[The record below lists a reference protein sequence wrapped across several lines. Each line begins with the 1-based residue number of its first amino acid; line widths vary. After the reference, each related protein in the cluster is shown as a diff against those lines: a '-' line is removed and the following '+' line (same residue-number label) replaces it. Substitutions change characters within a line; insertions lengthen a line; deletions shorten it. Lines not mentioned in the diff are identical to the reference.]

1 MKHEK
6 DLHDWNYE
14 VLSGEGSISPELTKT
29 SPPEKPDLC
38 VAPGFDPIDT
48 RHRSKHYI
56 HDTHVYPPDRI
67 ISTFDTPAGIT
78 VSHHMISTMMKMMTM
93 MTSIRGWWWLWDS

>member
-1 MKHEK
+1 MKNENI
-6 DLHDWNYE
+6 LHDRNSK
-14 VLSGEGSISPELTKT
+14 VLTGEWIVSPELTKT

-78 VSHHMISTMMKMMTM
+78 VSHQ
-93 MTSIRGWWWLWDS
+93 R

>member
-1 MKHEK
+1 MKNMMKTEK
-6 DLHDWNYE
+6 DLHDRKSK
-14 VLSGEGSISPELTKT
+14 VLSGEGSISPNLPKT

-38 VAPGFDPIDT
+38 VSPGFDPIDT

-78 VSHHMISTMMKMMTM
+78 VSHHMISTMMKMRTM
-93 MTSIRGWWWLWDS
+93 MISSIRFG

>member
-1 MKHEK
+1 MRNTMKHEK
-6 DLHDWNYE
+6 DLHNRNYK
-14 VLSGEGSISPELTKT
+14 VLSGEGSISLELTKP

-38 VAPGFDPIDT
+38 VSPGFDPIDT

-78 VSHHMISTMMKMMTM
+78 VSHHVISTMRKMMNTM
-93 MTSIRGWWWLWDS
+93 MTSICGG